1 MSQKFESKADTLVFL
16 QRKLKKGII
25 EELITFTVKKWQ
37 IEKKP
42 ILQKIKFQWWKINEI
57 FNYKIIYV
65 KLLKPNILFLLV
77 DSFNAEKFFGETKTS
92 ITPNI
97 DYLIKNGT
105 YFSKAITVA
114 PTTIP
119 AISSIFT
126 GLYPFESVKKTGK
139 ILKINDQVENYLE
152 KLRDFGYNTQAIVPK
167 IISLVNL
174 NSLFNNNIEEFD
186 SFATLYDGVEEQIL
200 KKIDSNQNP
209 WFCYIHL
216 MDIHGKATF
225 ELNEGPKQYDDIKFG
240 INRYERMVSS
250 MDIKLKKIIE
260 KIDLENTIVVVTA
273 DHGSFTANYDQDM
286 EIQNDISNMKR
297 DATTKENNL
306 FKIGHKIFTNLP
318 DTFNPLRKSIAGKY
332 IEKRNKKIASK
343 IKSQLNETDFSGLST
358 YKKRLLENSIAGNAK
373 LFDDICRV
381 PLLFSGYNIPKK
393 IISEQVRNLDIFP
406 TIFDLIGLDNKQNTS
421 NQSLAPLMQGNQVKK
436 LDTFIYS
443 VTNSNE
449 EVVIGIRTENY
460 KYFRKIND
468 QIENASLF
476 NLKNDPY
483 EEINLI
489 KDKKNLAMELEQK
502 IEKILNSS
510 RKADEDSNEDD
521 EVEAELKKLGYL

>member
-1 MSQKFESKADTLVFL
+1 M
-16 QRKLKKGII
+16 
-25 EELITFTVKKWQ
+25 
-37 IEKKP
+37 
-42 ILQKIKFQWWKINEI
+42 
-57 FNYKIIYV
+57 
-65 KLLKPNILFLLV
+65 KPNIILILI
-77 DSFNAEKFFGETKTS
+77 DSFNAEKFFGSTKTS
-92 ITPNI
+92 VTPNI

-126 GLYPFESVKKTGK
+126 GLYPFQSVKKTGK
-139 ILKINDQVENYLE
+139 ILKINDEIDNYVE
-152 KLRDFGYNTQAIVPK
+152 KLRDFGYSTHAIVPK
-167 IISLVNL
+167 IVSLVNL
-174 NSLFNNNIEEFD
+174 NSLFIDNIEEFD

-200 KKIDSNQNP
+200 KKIDSNQKKP

-216 MDIHGKATF
+216 MDIHGDATF
-225 ELNEGPKQYDDIKFG
+225 ELNEGPKQYHDIKFG

-250 MDIKLKKIIE
+250 MDVKLEKIIQ
-260 KIDLENTIVVVTA
+260 KINLDNTIVVVTA
-273 DHGSFTANYDQDM
+273 DHGSFTANYDQAM
-286 EIQNDISNMKR
+286 ELQNDISNKKR
-297 DATTKENNL
+297 DDAENETKESNL
-306 FKIGHKIFTNLP
+306 FKMGHKIFTNLP
-318 DTFNPLRKSIAGKY
+318 HKFNPIRKSIAGKY
-332 IEKRNKKIASK
+332 IEKRNKKIKSN
-343 IKSQLNETDFSGLST
+343 IKSQLNQIDFSGLST
-358 YKKRLLENSIAGNAK
+358 YKKRLLENSVAGNAK

-393 IISEQVRNLDIFP
+393 VISEQVRNLDIFP
-406 TIFDLIGLDNKQNTS
+406 TIFSLIGLKNNTNKS
-421 NQSLAPLMQGNQVKK
+421 NQSLLPLMEGKKIEK
-436 LDTFIYS
+436 LDAFIYS

-468 QIENASLF
+468 NIENASLF

-489 KDKKNLAMELEQK
+489 KDEKDLVIELEQK

-510 RKADEDSNEDD
+510 KKIDENLNED
-521 EVEAELKKLGYL
+521 EEEEKELKKLGYL